1 MFSKKKTLKF
11 TKTYWDNIG
20 DAIELINNADCIV
33 IGAGSGLS
41 ASGGINYANEE
52 LAKRWFPKY
61 YEMGLKSILEIQS
74 VFWELTEKNVL
85 SYWGY
90 WARHIQNIR
99 YNMPVTKPYE
109 ILFELLKD
117 KESFICSTN
126 VDGQFEKAGF
136 KNEKIFAPQGNYG
149 LFQCSKPCNQDVYD
163 NKEMIDKM
171 INNMGDSLKIKEE
184 DIPRCPKCGE
194 FLVPNLRVD
203 NTFVQK
209 PHFINASKYEKFVNE
224 AKVKKLVL
232 LELGVGYNTPGI
244 IRYPFENI
252 TYNFPQS
259 NLIRINMSNAEIP
272 MEIEGKAVGI
282 SADIGKALSDIL
294 NYSCENIEIE

>member
-20 DAIELINNADCIV
+20 DAVELIKNADSIV

-52 LAKRWFPKY
+52 LAKKWFPKY

-74 VFWELTEKNVL
+74 VFWEISEKNIL

-109 ILFELLKD
+109 TLFELLKD

-136 KNEKIFAPQGNYG
+136 QKEKIFAPQGNYG
-149 LFQCSKPCNQDVYD
+149 LFQCSKPCTQDVYD
-163 NKEMIDKM
+163 NKEMIDRM
-171 INNMGDSLKIKEE
+171 INNMGESLRIRIE
-184 DIPRCPKCGE
+184 DIPRCSKCGE

-209 PHFINASKYEKFVNE
+209 PHLVNVSKYEKFVRE
-224 AKVKKLVL
+224 AKDKRVVL
-232 LELGVGYNTPGI
+232 LELGVGYNTPSI

-252 TYNFPQS
+252 TNHYPYA
-259 NLIRINMSNAEIP
+259 NLIRINLDCAEVP
-272 MEIEGKAVGI
+272 TEIEKKSI
-282 SADIGKALSDIL
+282 SISDDIGKALSDI
-294 NYSCENIEIE
+294 STQSF

>member
-1 MFSKKKTLKF
+1 MFLNKKTSKF

-20 DAIELINNADCIV
+20 DAVELIKNADCIV

-41 ASGGINYANEE
+41 ASGGINYADEE
-52 LAKRWFPKY
+52 LAKKWFPKY
-61 YEMGLKSILEIQS
+61 YEMGLKSIIEIQS
-74 VFWELTEKNVL
+74 VFWEISEKNIL

-99 YNMPVTKPYE
+99 YNMIVTKPYE
-109 ILFELLKD
+109 TLFELLTN
-117 KESFICSTN
+117 KEYFICSTN

-136 KNEKIFAPQGNYG
+136 QKEKLFAPQGNYG
-149 LFQCSKPCNQDVYD
+149 LFQCSKPCTQDVYD

-171 INNMGDSLKIKEE
+171 INNMGDSLNIKEE

-194 FLVPNLRVD
+194 LLVPNLRVD
-203 NTFVQK
+203 DTFVQI
-209 PHFINASKYEKFVNE
+209 PHFVNVSHYEKFIRE
-224 AKVKKLVL
+224 AKDKRLVL

-252 TYNFPQS
+252 TNHYPFT
-259 NLIRINMSNAEIP
+259 NLIRINMSDAGVP
-272 MEIEGKAVGI
+272 TEIEKKSI
-282 SADIGKALSDIL
+282 SITDDIGKTLDDIL
-294 NYSCENIEIE
+294 NYSCEKIE